1 MVAPRRDGLVKGQRH
16 RSRLRIRCRSLPL
29 GKRVGVN
36 VAASSLWA
44 RLAGP
49 PGKGAAAQ
57 LLLIERHDTGGRRRR
72 RRFTVVSRRVAHALA
87 ALHGDQDILCWSDA
101 KHGLARASLVAHNTK
116 PPRVRT
122 KVSPSPRDRGADGT
136 TSRGQHATWL
146 GIETRDMPT
155 SWNPWTGP
163 STPDACAIVVLALN
177 SHTSSAC
184 VRLQKRFRLLG
195 TCTMQSKRLQT
206 MLGPAAASQDMYLVT
221 VWDCGNAE
229 GDKLSP
235 EMMGAMR
242 LLLRGAGADKH
253 GVPPQPG
260 SIIGD
265 CPEGTVMLGPV
276 VDAAL
281 ARDVVPQDASCSSS
295 APAPAASK
303 STESPAPQAHAEGST
318 SDAKGNAA
326 AKAAAP
332 KALNLS
338 IQRDGKGVRVE
349 LSRRQPLVE
358 VVLKR
363 PAKPKGDWVTIN
375 VLSASSSAAASKP
388 SAASGSKKAG
398 KAPGVGGSSSNEA
411 STAAVAAVSFSHP
424 VAAGPVEPIRPTY
437 RGTQEAAA
445 MQQAL
450 RLAAGGFKEQAFLFH
465 SGRPAWHQAVA
476 ATAQRS

>member
-1 MVAPRRDGLVKGQRH
+1 M
-16 RSRLRIRCRSLPL
+16 
-29 GKRVGVN
+29 N

-87 ALHGDQDILCWSDA
+87 ALHGDQDILCCGPTQST
-101 KHGLARASLVAHNTK
+101 ASRVVA
-116 PPRVRT
+116 RT
-122 KVSPSPRDRGADGT
+122 KVALPRGSRRRIGT
-136 TSRGQHATWL
+136 FAARTSRTTTWL
-146 GIETRDMPT
+146 GFETRDMPT

-206 MLGPAAASQDMYLVT
+206 LLGPAAASQDMYLVT

-318 SDAKGNAA
+318 SDAKANAA

-375 VLSASSSAAASKP
+375 VLSASSSAASKP

-398 KAPGVGGSSSNEA
+398 KAPGNGGSSSNEA